1 MTILLGASVVSA
13 LCALSTWLF
22 VAPGLL
28 QSGEFEPG
36 PLFEWMVVLP
46 TPIGLAAACVAVV
59 AGPFALARRTDG
71 AWIPA
76 LVTLLGQLATLAL
89 AGAILVWA
97 LKFPTTGWELLALP
111 ASLMLGQVVV
121 AIGVGVEL
129 VHRRR
134 SRRQDALSP

>member
-1 MTILLGASVVSA
+1 MTILLGASVVSV

-22 VAPGLL
+22 VLPGLL
-28 QSGEFEPG
+28 VSGEFEPG

-46 TPIGLAAACVAVV
+46 TPIGLAAAFIAVI
-59 AGPFALARRTDG
+59 AGPFALARGADR

-76 LVTLLGQLATLAL
+76 LVIFLGQLATVVL
-89 AGAILVWA
+89 AGTILVWA
-97 LKFPTTGWELLALP
+97 WKFPTTGWELLALP

-129 VHRRR
+129 VRRRR
-134 SRRQDALSP
+134 SRRQDALCP